1 MMNRVFACVFLFF
14 ALYFLAIYWVEEDN
28 SYLIL
33 NFCLLILA
41 RIELLDNDKSSNP

>member
-1 MMNRVFACVFLFF
+1 MINRLFACVFLFF
-14 ALYFLAIYWVEEDN
+14 ALCFMVCYLVKEDN

-41 RIELLDNDKSSNP
+41 RIELLDNDKSSNT